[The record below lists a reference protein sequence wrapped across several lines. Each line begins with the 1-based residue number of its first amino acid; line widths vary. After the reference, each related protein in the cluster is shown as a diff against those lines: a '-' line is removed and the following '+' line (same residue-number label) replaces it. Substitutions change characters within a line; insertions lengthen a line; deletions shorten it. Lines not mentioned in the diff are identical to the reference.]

1 MRTIQNSEANECF
14 EPKRPA
20 ELQVQAAKNGF
31 SELGSRQGG
40 KEVLTVDAYSGL
52 KKLGKETELVQSKVC
67 QQRNGTPV
75 SRDPAQLVNM
85 D

>member
-1 MRTIQNSEANECF
+1 MRTTQNSEANECF

-67 QQRNGTPV
+67 LSTEKWDACEQRPSTA
-75 SRDPAQLVNM
+75 R
-85 D
+85 